1 MSQTLEISQQ
11 LFDSLVHEAIGVA
24 DLGEDKLADTA
35 ALTLPGA
42 CFTTTTVHT
51 HGTC

>member
-1 MSQTLEISQQ
+1 MPVNLEVSQDIFDRLMIESIGAADIS
-11 LFDSLVHEAIGVA
+11 D
-24 DLGEDKLADTA
+24 DKLIDKAPF
-35 ALTLPGA
+35 TLPGA

>member
-1 MSQTLEISQQ
+1 MSQTPDISQQ
-11 LFDSLVHEAIGVA
+11 LFDSLVHESIGVA
-24 DLGEDKLADTA
+24 DLSEDKLADAA

-51 HGTC
+51 YGTC